1 MSARPLQFYDRST
14 RVLRTERI
22 YGEPWLRLAYEN
34 PAGRFLVWLLVRR
47 RFFSL
52 WYGWKMNR
60 RISALR
66 ILPFIEKYDLDVDEF
81 AKSAFDY
88 KTFNEFFH
96 RALKSGCRPVAP
108 GDGVAVL
115 PGDGRHL
122 AFQDVRAA
130 DGFYV
135 KGSKFTLDELFSE
148 DGLPPGK
155 RALSDRFAG
164 GAMII
169 SRLCPVDY
177 HRFHFPVAGVPG
189 ESTPCRGSLYSVSPV
204 ALRRNLR
211 TLVRNKR
218 MVTLIDSPSFGPVA
232 MVEIGA
238 TNVGSIRQT
247 FVPGRPV
254 AKGDEKGFFAFGG
267 SCIVTVFARGRIVLD
282 EDLVAASAGQI
293 ETYARMGER
302 LGSSPR

>member
-1 MSARPLQFYDRST
+1 MAAQPIQFYDR
-14 RVLRTERI
+14 
-22 YGEPWLRLAYEN
+22 A
-34 PAGRFLVWLLVRR
+34 FLVWLLVRR
-47 RFFSL
+47 RFFSA

-66 ILPFIEKYDLDVDEF
+66 ILPFIAKYDLDVDEF

-96 RALKSGCRPVAP
+96 RALKSGCRPIAP
-108 GDGVAVL
+108 GPRVAVL

-122 AFQDVRAA
+122 AFPDIASA
-130 DGFYV
+130 EGYYV
-135 KGSKFTLDELFSE
+135 KGAKFTLAELFAE
-148 DGLPPGK
+148 DGLPK
-155 RALSDRFAG
+155 DRQELSSQFSR
-164 GAMII
+164 GAMLI

-177 HRFHFPVAGVPG
+177 HRFHFPVDGVPG
-189 ESTPCRGSLYSVSPV
+189 GPRLCGGSLYSVSPV

-211 TLVRNKR
+211 YLVRNKR
-218 MVTLIDSPSFGPVA
+218 MITLIESPVFGPVA
-232 MVEIGA
+232 MLEIGA

-247 FVPGRPV
+247 FAPGRPA

-267 SCIVTVFARGRIVLD
+267 SCIITLFARGRIAID
-282 EDLVAASAGQI
+282 ADLASASAEGI

-302 LGSSPR
+302 LGVAVG